1 MLNQVSI
8 YAENKKGTFRDIT
21 TILMQEDINILGS
34 VTNNSTEYGVV
45 RMIVSDTE
53 KALRVLQA
61 NHYLC
66 KSTSIIGVEMADKV
80 GSLNHLLQ
88 ELLDGN
94 INVDYTYLCFNRETG
109 MPVIILHTEDIFE
122 VENHLKTKGFAV
134 Q

>member
-1 MLNQVSI
+1 MLKQVSI

-66 KSTSIIGVEMADKV
+66 KSTSKIGRA
-80 GSLNHLLQ
+80 S
-88 ELLDGN
+88 
-94 INVDYTYLCFNRETG
+94 CRER
-109 MPVIILHTEDIFE
+109 V
-122 VENHLKTKGFAV
+122 
-134 Q
+134 

>member
-1 MLNQVSI
+1 MLKQVSI

-66 KSTSIIGVEMADKV
+66 KYTSIIGVEMADKV

>member
-1 MLNQVSI
+1 MLKQVSI

>member
-1 MLNQVSI
+1 MLKQVSI

-80 GSLNHLLQ
+80 GSLNHLLLA
-88 ELLDGN
+88 LLDGN

>member
-1 MLNQVSI
+1 MLKQVSI

-66 KSTSIIGVEMADKV
+66 KSTSIIGVEMADEV